1 MAPNAEDIAL
11 STPKTDGT
19 VRTLI
24 RTYGLVRRVMEPY
37 FARFGV
43 SNSQWG
49 VLRALHR
56 AEGEGLTSLR
66 LTDLGDRLLVRPP
79 SVTGIVDRLHR
90 MGLLRRI
97 KSADDHRAKEVS
109 LTPAGRERVKHV
121 LEHLPAQLESVL
133 GGLTA
138 DDRKQLQRLLD
149 GLAQR
154 LETLATDSE
163 GGESKATTKT
173 EDAKT
178 EDE

>member
-1 MAPNAEDIAL
+1 
-11 STPKTDGT
+11 
-19 VRTLI
+19 
-24 RTYGLVRRVMEPY
+24 MEPY

-56 AEGEGLTSLR
+56 AEDEGLSSLR

-109 LTPAGRERVKHV
+109 LTPAGRERVKQV

-149 GLAQR
+149 SLAQR
-154 LETLATDSE
+154 LETLAADSE
-163 GGESKATTKT
+163 GGESKATTRR

-178 EDE
+178 DDE